1 MELLE
6 YILRRILLAIPIFLA
21 ASILVFLLIHMA
33 PGDPVEVL
41 ISPKLGEEAV
51 EQRKQELGLNKPL
64 YVQYFK
70 FMKRFLSGNLGR
82 SIFLQKPV
90 SVLLAERLP
99 PTLRLN
105 LASLVLSY
113 LIAIPAGIIAAM
125 HRGQFLD
132 YAVMGVALLGIAMPS
147 FWLGLLLMLLFS
159 VKLGWLPVSGYGSLA
174 HLVLP
179 AITLGAYGAALTSR
193 VVRSNMLEVINKDYI
208 TTARAKGLKELL
220 VVCKHAVR
228 NALIPVISLLGLRIG
243 WLIGGAVTIE
253 VVFHRLGVGRLMINS
268 IYRRDYPVVQAIILI
283 LAISVILGNLLADI
297 LYGLINPKIR
307 YK

>member
-1 MELLE
+1 MELYE
-6 YILRRILLAIPIFLA
+6 YILRRILLAIPIFLI

-41 ISPKLGEEAV
+41 INPKLGEEAV
-51 EQRKQELGLNKPL
+51 EKRKQELGLDQPL
-64 YVQYFK
+64 YIQYFT
-70 FMKRFLSGNLGR
+70 FMKRFLTGNLGR
-82 SIFLQKPV
+82 SIFLQEPV

-99 PTLRLN
+99 PTLKLN

-113 LIAIPAGIIAAM
+113 LIAIPAGIFAAM

-132 YAVMGVALLGIAMPS
+132 YTVMGVALLGIAMPS

-179 AITLGAYGAALTSR
+179 TITLGAYGAALTSR

-220 VVCKHAVR
+220 VVYHAVR

-253 VVFHRLGVGRLMINS
+253 VVFHRLGIGRLMINS

-283 LAISVILGNLLADI
+283 MAISVILGNLLADI
-297 LYGLINPKIR
+297 LYGLSNPKIR